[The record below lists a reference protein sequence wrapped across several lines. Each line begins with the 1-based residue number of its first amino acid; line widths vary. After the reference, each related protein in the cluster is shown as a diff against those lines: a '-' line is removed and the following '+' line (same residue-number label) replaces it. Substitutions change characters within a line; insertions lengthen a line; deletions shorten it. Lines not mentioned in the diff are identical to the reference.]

1 MAIVRNAEEEH
12 QFLFAINTISMV
24 KSDALFSYIAP
35 SNVIEW
41 VLSPL
46 RYVMPF
52 RQYVKFNRTII
63 KITHFPILLLIFLY
77 ERVLLS
83 NIAYG
88 PTDLVERPVRSQRK
102 PVAFSLSKAQD
113 LFSPGRMLREP
124 SVISFHKDR
133 ALDEVFRKPYRGST
147 VRTTT
152 QGMDPERRNSATV
165 VDRWMQNAD
174 DEGGASPPVEQPR
187 SIVERLENRKPP
199 IRRSNTGGLR
209 SSLLGRNFSTATRS
223 LTSDPDRLSVSA
235 AKRPKRIDEED
246 ETADELPEIQPQETD
261 ADGDD
266 EEPEDESDNVTPGAG
281 ESVSVIDQKRNE
293 TADDDSESEYFQ
305 TPAPIR
311 SFTPLS
317 TAAQAR
323 LRDSPDNSQFL
334 PKAFPKRQNNHQ
346 RNFSSGTMM
355 FAPQGSALESNLTRP
370 ATRPTRSGQT
380 SNKHT
385 SSGGTGTATPNITN
399 HPHPGTRTPK
409 PKAVRLLARP
419 NMVPRQNTAP
429 DTFGGFSFLDGGAN
443 NRHSHRQPSFNA
455 RALDLASE
463 IGDNKFNTLG
473 NGNNGMGNG
482 GDDFSG
488 MPASFSEAFLR
499 ERDFERRREA
509 EQKRSE
515 EEEKG
520 MVNRIMLARMN
531 TLEEG
536 FREVLKEIKTISST
550 AASAAGV
557 ASRHGSEGEIVGIKA
572 RAKLERT
579 DSRRSPRKI
588 VRKGGKGKEVA
599 ETKERP
605 GSGLREEEGVDDEV
619 RSPVSVV
626 GPGQR
631 FVGGGDGSVGDA
643 QAGDEPVTPPEDA
656 QSERREN

>member
-1 MAIVRNAEEEH
+1 
-12 QFLFAINTISMV
+12 
-24 KSDALFSYIAP
+24 
-35 SNVIEW
+35 
-41 VLSPL
+41 
-46 RYVMPF
+46 
-52 RQYVKFNRTII
+52 
-63 KITHFPILLLIFLY
+63 
-77 ERVLLS
+77 
-83 NIAYG
+83 
-88 PTDLVERPVRSQRK
+88 
-102 PVAFSLSKAQD
+102 
-113 LFSPGRMLREP
+113 
-124 SVISFHKDR
+124 
-133 ALDEVFRKPYRGST
+133 
-147 VRTTT
+147 
-152 QGMDPERRNSATV
+152 
-165 VDRWMQNAD
+165 
-174 DEGGASPPVEQPR
+174 
-187 SIVERLENRKPP
+187 
-199 IRRSNTGGLR
+199 
-209 SSLLGRNFSTATRS
+209 
-223 LTSDPDRLSVSA
+223 
-235 AKRPKRIDEED
+235 
-246 ETADELPEIQPQETD
+246 
-261 ADGDD
+261 
-266 EEPEDESDNVTPGAG
+266 
-281 ESVSVIDQKRNE
+281 
-293 TADDDSESEYFQ
+293 
-305 TPAPIR
+305 
-311 SFTPLS
+311 
-317 TAAQAR
+317 
-323 LRDSPDNSQFL
+323 
-334 PKAFPKRQNNHQ
+334 
-346 RNFSSGTMM
+346 MM